1 MRADLEQAISPT
13 FNQALQ
19 SINASPN
26 KFAMSSEDTEALLW
40 RDDIPDMYELLGIKK
55 LKHKKDYSICDR
67 CGIHAVDIFWVQ
79 LP

>member
-1 MRADLEQAISPT
+1 MRADVEQAISPT

-19 SINASPN
+19 SINASP
-26 KFAMSSEDTEALLW
+26 KKSAMSSDDAEELFW

-67 CGIHAVDIFWVQ
+67 
-79 LP
+79 